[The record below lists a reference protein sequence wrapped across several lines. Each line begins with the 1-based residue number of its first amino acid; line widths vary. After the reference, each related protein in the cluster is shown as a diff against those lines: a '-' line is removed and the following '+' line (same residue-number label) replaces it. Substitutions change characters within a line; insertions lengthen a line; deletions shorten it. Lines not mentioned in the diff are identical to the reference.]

1 MTEQTNNADKKILL
15 VDDDDDILSLLTVWL
30 KKAGYQVVTATSGR
44 EALSRIGVLRPDLVI
59 TDLFMDDLDGM
70 ALLSELHKFNP
81 LLPVIMLS
89 GKAQIPDAVK
99 ATHLGS
105 AAFLTKPI
113 QSEELIRQ
121 VERAVNRSADP
132 RIDEAFSEGLV
143 YRSSLMAELV
153 DQAKLVADSDITVF
167 IQGDTGTGKEV
178 IAKAIHDASP
188 RREKAFVPVNCSSF
202 PEQLLESELF
212 GHEKGAFTGAT
223 TRHEGLFQAANGG
236 TLFLDEIGDMPLQ
249 LQVKIL
255 RVLQDFQV
263 RPVGS
268 TRNFPVDV
276 RVISATHRDLAEAVK
291 EGEFRE
297 DLYYRLNVVPLRI
310 PALTSRRED
319 IPLLIEHFL
328 SQRQA
333 KLGGERK
340 YFAPEAMDYL
350 VTAPWPGNVRQL
362 INVVELCATLSKTE
376 TIPLSLAQRALQDE
390 PGQIQTLKDAK
401 DIFECNYLI
410 SVMRITGGH
419 VANAARIA
427 GRNRTEFYKLL
438 NQHNIDPIQFRDDK
452 QLPDTDTDSG

>member
-1 MTEQTNNADKKILL
+1 MTEQTSNVDKKILL

-113 QSEELIRQ
+113 QSEELIKQ

-153 DQAKLVADSDITVF
+153 DQAKLVADSDITVL

-212 GHEKGAFTGAT
+212 GHEKGAFTGAA

-438 NQHNIDPIQFRDDK
+438 SQHNIDPMQFRDDK

>member
-113 QSEELIRQ
+113 QSEELIKQ

-310 PALTSRRED
+310 PALASRRED

-438 NQHNIDPIQFRDDK
+438 SQHNIDPMQFRDDK

>member
-1 MTEQTNNADKKILL
+1 MTEQTSNADKKILL

-30 KKAGYQVVTATSGR
+30 KKAGYEVITATSGR

-70 ALLSELHKFNP
+70 VLLSELHKFNP

-113 QSEELIRQ
+113 QSEELIKQ

-143 YRSSLMAELV
+143 YRSSLMDELI

-223 TRHEGLFQAANGG
+223 NRHEGLFQAANGG

-333 KLGGERK
+333 KLGDERK
-340 YFAPEAMDYL
+340 YFAPEAIDYL

-362 INVVELCATLSKTE
+362 INVVELCATLSKTK

-438 NQHNIDPIQFRDDK
+438 SQHNIDPLQFRDDK
-452 QLPDTDTDSG
+452 QLPGTDTDSG